1 MLIAAIRLFM
11 VIRFYFKHL
20 SAIVCFAGCSC
31 MLSASTPDRT
41 RLPIPQEPYTN
52 LIGPSYRNST
62 PQIHSPLKTPSGS
75 PNILLILLDDAGYG
89 QTSTF
94 GAPIPTPTLDR
105 LANGGLRFTRFHVTS
120 LCSPSRAAL
129 LTGRN
134 SHAVGMGIVTRYTT
148 GFPGYDGSMPKSA
161 AFISEILRQNGYAT
175 AAFGKW
181 HLIPEWETGP
191 NGPFDRW
198 PTGQGF
204 DYFYGFLHGETDQW
218 QPILHEGTKLRAMDI
233 PLGREG
239 DYTLTE
245 NLADKTISWINQQK
259 SVAPNQP
266 FFAYFAP
273 GGTHAPLQAPKAW
286 IDKFKG
292 KFDFGWDRYRELVF
306 ARQKELGVIPPD
318 TALTPRPEGLPAWDS
333 LSPDQKKISA
343 RLMEVFAAMMAQT
356 DHEIG
361 RIVEAVTATGQLDN
375 TLIITIAGDNG
386 ASLQGD
392 IEGKFSIQATGN
404 GVREPTAYILGL
416 IDEIGAKTSSPQY
429 PAGWAWAGNTP
440 FQWGKQFACHL
451 GGTRAPVVIHWPS
464 GIKKADGIRQQY
476 HHLIDIAPT
485 LLEAASI
492 PAPTHVNGVTQQP
505 LHGVSMLYTFD
516 DAAAAERHTTQYY
529 ETFAN
534 RSIYHEGWIAGA
546 GSGRVPWVKQG
557 DFDFDKQSWELYDLT
572 KDFSQSRDLAAEQPN
587 RLALMQKLFESE
599 AKRYNVLPLD
609 PRSNERIDPALRTST
624 SATRNRSVYFGSGLH
639 LYDGQAPAVRNT
651 SHLITADIIVPQ
663 TGSDGVIVAAGGSQ
677 GGYALFVQEGQ
688 LHYTYNFV
696 GQEHTRIAATEKLPF
711 GPVTV
716 SMRFNYDGGG
726 RGKGGNALLS
736 INGKLVAQKH
746 IPRTAPTIFSWYET
760 FDIGEDV
767 GATVD
772 DYPRLFPFQGT
783 IKQVSVELFPEPKAK
798 TAAPNSVGNSPAKKD
813 Q

>member
-1 MLIAAIRLFM
+1 MAFRFFLNALTVILFLTCPRGILIA
-11 VIRFYFKHL
+11 
-20 SAIVCFAGCSC
+20 SA
-31 MLSASTPDRT
+31 PDRKT
-41 RLPIPQEPYTN
+41 LPIPPAPYTN
-52 LIGPSYRNST
+52 VIGSSYRNST
-62 PQIHSPLKTPSGS
+62 PQIQSPLATPAGS

-105 LANGGLRFTRFHVTS
+105 LASGGLRFTRFHVTS

-148 GFPGYDGSMPKSA
+148 GYPGYDGSMPKSA

-191 NGPFDRW
+191 NGPFDHW
-198 PTGQGF
+198 PTSQGF

-218 QPILHEGTKLRAMDI
+218 HPILHEGTKLRTMDV
-233 PLGREG
+233 PLGRES

-259 SVAPNQP
+259 SIAPNRP

-286 IDKFKG
+286 IERFKG
-292 KFDFGWDRYRELVF
+292 KFDLGWDRYRELVF
-306 ARQKELGVIPPD
+306 TRQKELGVVPID
-318 TALTPRPEGLPAWDS
+318 AELTPRPEGLPAWDS
-333 LSPDQKKISA
+333 LSPDQKKIAA
-343 RLMEVFAAMMAQT
+343 RFMEVFAALMAQT

-361 RIVEAVTATGQLDN
+361 RIVDAVAATGQLDN
-375 TLIITIAGDNG
+375 TLIVYIAGDNG
-386 ASLQGD
+386 ASLEGD
-392 IEGKFSIQATGN
+392 MEGKFSIQATGN
-404 GVREPTAYILGL
+404 GVREPTADVLKR
-416 IDEIGAKTSSPQY
+416 IDEIGSDTSSPQY

-440 FQWGKQFACHL
+440 FQWGKQFASHL
-451 GGTRAPVVIHWPS
+451 GGTRDPLVIHWPTR
-464 GIKKADGIRQQY
+464 IKKVGGIRQQY

-485 LLEAASI
+485 LLEAANL
-492 PAPTHVNGVTQQP
+492 PAPTLVNGVSQQP
-505 LHGVSMLYTFD
+505 LHGVSMVYTFND
-516 DAAAAERHTTQYY
+516 ESAAERHTTQYY

-534 RSIYHEGWIAGA
+534 RSIYHEGWLAGA
-546 GSGRVPWVKQG
+546 RSGRVPWIKQG
-557 DFDFDKQSWELYDLT
+557 EFDFDKQPWELYNLT
-572 KDFSQSRDLAAEQPN
+572 TDYSQSHNLAADQPE
-587 RLALMQKLFESE
+587 RLAIMQKLFESE
-599 AKRYNVLPLD
+599 ARRYNVLPLD
-609 PRSNERIDPALRTST
+609 PRSNERIDPALRISL
-624 SATRNRSVYFGSGLH
+624 SASRNRSVYFGSGLH

-651 SHLITADIIVPQ
+651 SHLITADLVVPQ
-663 TGSDGVIVAAGGSQ
+663 SGSDGVIVAAGGNQ
-677 GGYALFVQEGQ
+677 GGYSLFVQNGK
-688 LHYTYNFV
+688 LHYTYNFT
-696 GQEHTRIAATEKLPF
+696 GLELTRIESSENLPV

-716 SMRFNYDGGG
+716 SVRFNYDGGG

-736 INGKLVAQKH
+736 INGKVVAQKY

-772 DYPRLFPFQGT
+772 NYPGLFSFQGT
-783 IKQVSVELFPEPKAK
+783 IKQVSVEIFPELKGKPTEK
-798 TAAPNSVGNSPAKKD
+798 TPDDLTQEKPPVITNKSK
-813 Q
+813 